1 MSTFELISTNELL
14 GNLQNSDFR
23 IFDVSTS
30 LIPSVSGVG
39 YDALGLKRSWVAS
52 RIPNSLYLDVI
63 KYLSEPTDTIRYG
76 VPAVGKMT
84 DFMSEYNLGY
94 DDQIIL
100 YERSPSIWAPRIWW
114 ILKYYGFKNVKI
126 LDCYLDHWV
135 SLNLPLE
142 SGSFQKET
150 KKKSRQSFV
159 RFNINA
165 KMWISKQDVQYGL
178 LEKKFLLLNTL
189 SPEVFLGSK
198 ARYGK
203 AGHIPGSINVHYK
216 LFTTEARE
224 RFLSESVCKN
234 ILSQF
239 IQIKEDMPIVL
250 YCGGGVSACFVAF
263 VIRNL
268 FVGRQVSV
276 YDGSLIEWMS
286 SDSNPVNTSST

>member
-76 VPAVGKMT
+76 VPAVGKMI

-100 YERSPSIWAPRIWW
+100 YERFPSIWAPRIWW

-126 LDCYLDHWV
+126 LLIWRRG
-135 SLNLPLE
+135 LLPL
-142 SGSFQKET
+142 
-150 KKKSRQSFV
+150 
-159 RFNINA
+159 
-165 KMWISKQDVQYGL
+165 
-178 LEKKFLLLNTL
+178 TL
-189 SPEVFLGSK
+189 
-198 ARYGK
+198 A
-203 AGHIPGSINVHYK
+203 H
-216 LFTTEARE
+216 
-224 RFLSESVCKN
+224 
-234 ILSQF
+234 
-239 IQIKEDMPIVL
+239 
-250 YCGGGVSACFVAF
+250 
-263 VIRNL
+263 
-268 FVGRQVSV
+268 
-276 YDGSLIEWMS
+276 
-286 SDSNPVNTSST
+286 